1 MSEQKEVQASLAA
14 AASANPQAFRLY
26 RSFAD
31 QVWKSADIDART
43 TEIIATA
50 VTHITRC
57 SYCVTYHS
65 LKAQRLGVNTAEL
78 VEAGVLMSAL
88 RALTVSP
95 PAALGL
101 PEWPKDPFLEL
112 PFNNVVTA
120 LDVKTKALTVLS
132 ATFALREPELI
143 RRASAFARQSNVS
156 AEEIAKAQGIAA
168 ALVAGA
174 TIRHLGEVIDAHSH

>member
-1 MSEQKEVQASLAA
+1 MSLAA
-14 AASANPQAFRLY
+14 AASANPQAFRQY

-31 QVWKSADIDART
+31 HVWKSEHIDART

-65 LKAQRLGVNTAEL
+65 LKAQRLGASAAEL
-78 VEAGVLMSAL
+78 VEAGVLMAAL
-88 RALTVSP
+88 RALSVAP
-95 PAALGL
+95 PADLGL
-101 PEWPKDPFLEL
+101 PAWPNDPFLEL
-112 PFNNVVTA
+112 PFNKDVTA

-132 ATFALREPELI
+132 AAFALRHPELL
-143 RRASAFARQSNVS
+143 RSASAAARQCGVS
-156 AEEIAKAQGIAA
+156 DDEFAKAQGIAA

-174 TIRHLGEVIDAHSH
+174 TIRHLGEVSDAYSH